1 MRIHTGEKPYECT
14 YEGCHKRFKAKG
26 HLTDHMKIHSKI
38 KPFECKICGGKY
50 TRSSTLKI
58 HSYTHLNIK
67 PYKCPYKDCER
78 KFTEKGN
85 MRIHMKTHSKEKEE
99 MSECV
104 VYNNYLN
111 LSYSTV
117 NNTMINSVNIMN
129 YYCPLYT
136 PYMGRIYYNS
146 AQESNI
152 QGKGVNSNLNIFLNN
167 PLALARENLY
177 YNNTS
182 NCYNGFLYN

>member
-1 MRIHTGEKPYECT
+1 
-14 YEGCHKRFKAKG
+14 
-26 HLTDHMKIHSKI
+26 MKIHSKI

-85 MRIHMKTHSKEKEE
+85 MQIHMKTHSKDKEQ
-99 MSECV
+99 MSENF
-104 VYNNYLN
+104 VYNSYLN
-111 LSYSTV
+111 LSYPTI
-117 NNTMINSVNIMN
+117 NNTMINTVNIMN
-129 YYCPLYT
+129 YYRPLYA
-136 PYMGRIYYNS
+136 PCMERVYYS
-146 AQESNI
+146 GTHESNI
-152 QGKGVNSNLNIFLNN
+152 QKGGNSNLDIFLTN

-177 YNNTS
+177 YNTS

>member
-1 MRIHTGEKPYECT
+1 
-14 YEGCHKRFKAKG
+14 
-26 HLTDHMKIHSKI
+26 MKIHSKI

-67 PYKCPYKDCER
+67 PYKCPYKNCER

-85 MRIHMKTHSKEKEE
+85 MQIHMKTHSKDKEQ
-99 MSECV
+99 MSENV

-111 LSYSTV
+111 LFYPTI
-117 NNTMINSVNIMN
+117 NNTMINNVNIMN
-129 YYCPLYT
+129 YYCPFYT
-136 PYMGRIYYNS
+136 PCMGRAYYSS
-146 AQESNI
+146 AQGSNI
-152 QGKGVNSNLNIFLNN
+152 QKEGNSNLDIFLTN
-167 PLALARENLY
+167 PLALASENLY
-177 YNNTS
+177 YNTS